1 MPPLTQEELDDLWII
16 EHADYYYW
24 SQHDESI

>member
-1 MPPLTQEELDDLWII
+1 MPPLTPEQIEDLWIL

-24 SQHDESI
+24 SQHDEAI